1 MKRLLPAIAAVL
13 LPLLIMLAPS
23 HSATPAAIVSSTPL
37 ITNVNRIGVNMGNQG
52 QFGESDFM
60 QNMLD
65 DPGFELGQECW
76 VFTVG
81 TSHSSSAFTTTN
93 DNGEATNFWNGAQA
107 SVRAGASAGG
117 TFTISGF
124 TSGGTFACT
133 SCPTLAEGDE
143 VAVCKTAGTVGFDSG
158 DLGGWRINGGGL
170 SVSTA
175 QKYEGQSSLAAD
187 VSEGVSRAASFTF
200 DTASYTG
207 GVCSNN
213 NIITCTV
220 ANQTADCGS
229 GNTCLTPPYSGPWH
243 PVVGPF
249 EIALYALGANT
260 STGTPKVTVSLARN
274 GGVNVSHTFTLI
286 NDGKWHKYIY
296 TFTGTDTA
304 VSAHNQ
310 MIFSLSA
317 TNVGAETGATI
328 YIDDAYLGRA
338 EASATGFRDEVVQ
351 TLHTLNA
358 GSLRYMIPYT
368 LDQNDTYFEGPP
380 GCTPGATVAGGCD
393 FLKGAATTNTAG
405 GVGATWYYA
414 SKDIYSLAN
423 AINAV
428 PWFSIPNT
436 FSDSDLQ
443 QFIVNACAAFGTYNF
458 PSIWIEQSNEDWNGA
473 GPGAKFGG
481 TADGQ
486 FGKLA
491 GRNFNVM
498 ARQATSSC
506 GSYASRFHYVIGN
519 QTCNNG
525 VLSKALSGAVTA
537 GYPIP
542 NTSQYGSDDA
552 TYNNGDKSATGSV
565 PNFSGSLTSQA
576 AQYAGYYQMNPPSY
590 LFGGSANC
598 LAVDKALLGSK
609 NTMTSY
615 ESGEGGLSGPGS
627 VEQSY
632 LSQAGYPS
640 AMWMAEDWLLGTQ
653 ALMPIIE
660 VFTFS
665 QTEFGFGVFGPLW
678 GITHDLDSDFGPSF
692 PHIRPDGLGMAV
704 LNSAMA
710 GGYYPVNTSAISNVY
725 ANAFENNGRWSV
737 ALTNGNDNNV
747 QLTLQFPPTGTL
759 PSSGQTVLYTN
770 GITDNNENS
779 NSVRIGPLPGGM
791 SVTGN
796 SLTLTLPPFS
806 VVALLPSA
814 TPKATRVGSAE
825 ATATLRRQ

>member
-1 MKRLLPAIAAVL
+1 VKRLLLASVLVLFSLVL
-13 LPLLIMLAPS
+13 LLAAP
-23 HSATPAAIVSSTPL
+23 HAATPVALVSSTPL
-37 ITNVNRIGVNMGNQG
+37 MTNVNRIGVNLGNQG
-52 QFGESDFM
+52 QYGESDFM

-81 TSHSSSAFTTTN
+81 TTHNSSAFTTVN
-93 DNGEATNFWNGAQA
+93 DNGEARDFWNGAAA
-107 SVRAGASAGG
+107 SVRAGVSAGDS
-117 TFTISGF
+117 FTISGF
-124 TSGGTFACT
+124 NAGGTFACVK
-133 SCPTLAEGDE
+133 CPNLAEGDE
-143 VAVCKTAGTVGFDSG
+143 VAICQTASAVGFDSG

-187 VSEGVSRAASFTF
+187 VSEGVPRATSFTF
-200 DTASYTG
+200 DTATYTG
-207 GVCSNN
+207 GVCAND
-213 NIITCTV
+213 NITNCTV
-220 ANQTADCGS
+220 ANQTTDCGS
-229 GNTCLTPPYSGPWH
+229 GNTCLTAPYSGPWH

-249 EIALYALGANT
+249 EIALYALGVNT
-260 STGTPKVTVSLARN
+260 SKGTPEVTVSLARS
-274 GGVNVSHTFTLI
+274 GGVNVSHTFRLA
-286 NDGKWHKYIY
+286 NDGNWHKYAY
-296 TFTGTDTA
+296 AFTGKDTP

-310 MIFSLSA
+310 MIFTVSA
-317 TNVGAETGATI
+317 ANVSPEAGATI

-351 TLHTLNA
+351 TLRNLNP

-368 LDQNDTYFEGPP
+368 LDQNDAYFEGPR
-380 GCTPGATVAGGCD
+380 GCSPGATVAGGCD

-414 SKDIYSLAN
+414 SKDIYPLAN
-423 AINAV
+423 AVGAL

-443 QFIVNACAAFGTYNF
+443 QFIRNACAAFTTYNF
-458 PSIWIEQSNEDWNGA
+458 SSIWIEQSNEDWNGA

-486 FGKLA
+486 FGKLV

-498 ARQATSSC
+498 ATQATSSC
-506 GSYASRFHYVIGN
+506 ARYASRFHYVIGN

-525 VLSKALSGAVTA
+525 VLSKALEGAIAA

-552 TYNNGDKSATGSV
+552 TYNNGDTSAVGAV
-565 PNFSGSLTSQA
+565 PKYSGNLKSQA
-576 AQYAGYYQMNPPSY
+576 AQYAGYYSTNPPGY

-598 LAVDKALLGSK
+598 VAVDKALLGSK

-678 GITHDLDSDFGPSF
+678 GVTHDLDSDFGPTF
-692 PHIRPDGLGMAV
+692 PHIRPEGLGMAV

-710 GGYYPVNTSAISNVY
+710 GSYYPVNTSAISNVY
-725 ANAFENNGRWSV
+725 ANAFQNNGYWKA
-737 ALTNGNDNNV
+737 ALTNANDYNV
-747 QLTLQFPPTGTL
+747 QLALQFPSTATL
-759 PSSGQTVLYTN
+759 PSSAQTVHYTN
-770 GITDNNENS
+770 GITDNNEDS
-779 NSVRIGPLPGGM
+779 NSVTIGPLPGGI
-791 SVTGN
+791 SISGN
-796 SLTLTLPPFS
+796 TVTLTLPPLS
-806 VVALLPSA
+806 VVALLPPA
-814 TPKATRVGSAE
+814 TPTAARVPSTKATPTVIP
-825 ATATLRRQ
+825 Q